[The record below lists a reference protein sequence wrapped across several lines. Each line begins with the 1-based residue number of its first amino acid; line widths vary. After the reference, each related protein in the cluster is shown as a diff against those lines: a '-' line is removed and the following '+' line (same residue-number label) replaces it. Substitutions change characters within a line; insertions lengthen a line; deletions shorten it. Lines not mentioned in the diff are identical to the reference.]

1 MSFNIAPTGIYSSKY
16 EYSADGS
23 FSSAGEG
30 CIRIPISKIGGEL
43 DATEASES
51 TGDYRKLLWGFLQEN
66 FDYQEALETAPSN
79 MTISRSGLN
88 FVDEDTAARSY
99 TVSFRY
105 SVTGL
110 DVEAES

>member
-1 MSFNIAPTGIYSSKY
+1 MSFNIAPTGIYSSNY

-23 FSSAGEG
+23 FSSAGEA
-30 CIRIPISKIGGEL
+30 CIRVPISKIGGDL
-43 DATEASES
+43 DATEADQ
-51 TGDYRKLLWGFLQEN
+51 TDGDYRKLLWGFLQEN
-66 FDYQEALETAPSN
+66 YDYQEALETAPLN

-110 DVEAES
+110 DIESES